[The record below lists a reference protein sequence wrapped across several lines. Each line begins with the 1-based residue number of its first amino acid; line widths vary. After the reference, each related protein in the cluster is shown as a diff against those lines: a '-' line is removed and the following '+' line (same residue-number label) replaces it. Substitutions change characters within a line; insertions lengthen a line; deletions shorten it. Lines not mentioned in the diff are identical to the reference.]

1 MPSQNSNYWLLRA
14 EDARAVAERMHD
26 QFAKKSM
33 MEIVAAY
40 EKLAAYARSLE
51 RSNPP
56 VDLQRPNRAVGDG
69 DAGSE

>member
-1 MPSQNSNYWLLRA
+1 MPGSDVRWLTQGRVNQ
-14 EDARAVAERMHD
+14 DP
-26 QFAKKSM
+26 FAKKSM
-33 MEIVAAY
+33 MEKVAAY

-56 VDLQRPNRAVGDG
+56 VDLQRPNRAAGDG